1 MNVTEAEIKAYFDE
15 NPDQFAAQEQV
26 TASHIL
32 VDSEEE
38 AAQILAQIREGAIS
52 FEDAAKAHSSCP
64 SSQNGGSLGE
74 FGRGQMVKE
83 FDDACFSMEVGE
95 LRGPVQTQ
103 FGWHIIRLDG
113 KREGEPMKL
122 ADAHDAIREHLM
134 NEKRRKAY
142 QSKVNQ
148 LKIMYPVNR

>member
-1 MNVTEAEIKAYFDE
+1 
-15 NPDQFAAQEQV
+15 
-26 TASHIL
+26 
-32 VDSEEE
+32 
-38 AAQILAQIREGAIS
+38 
-52 FEDAAKAHSSCP
+52 
-64 SSQNGGSLGE
+64 
-74 FGRGQMVKE
+74 
-83 FDDACFSMEVGE
+83 MEVGE